1 VQPESKWSRLERHYT
16 TCNQE
21 TSEVLTRVEKLLQI
35 VSSSSALQSPP
46 LPDVTALTQKFRCL
60 MMPQLKTSR
69 FFDRVDVFE
78 KLDQLLGPA
87 TTGSFR
93 SVALYGLAG
102 VGKSTIV
109 STYVERR
116 YDEGIYDTVLWV
128 RSEKP
133 TLMRQSFSDI
143 AMRLK
148 LPGAQPQNHD
158 ENLLLVQEWFQTT
171 G

>member
-1 VQPESKWSRLERHYT
+1 
-16 TCNQE
+16 
-21 TSEVLTRVEKLLQI
+21 
-35 VSSSSALQSPP
+35 
-46 LPDVTALTQKFRCL
+46 

-87 TTGSFR
+87 TAGSFR

-109 STYVERR
+109 STYVGRR
-116 YDEGIYDTVLWV
+116 YDEGVYDTVLWV

-143 AMRLK
+143 AMKLK
-148 LPGAQPQNHD
+148 LPGAEPQNHD